1 MLNSHGCRAC
11 RKIFD
16 NREWPKQ
23 ILKNHQH
30 SKRKLICSACKAEG
44 FTTYCTDG
52 VTCRMC
58 GKKRGVGKFSK
69 HARYDQRRRNSIL
82 ICHDC
87 IDRRRC
93 QGVNCVAILDK
104 SSVSAREWKYKK
116 RHPHSFLLCNNCKAK
131 GLSKKDNN
139 VYQCT
144 NCKNMFG
151 CKRFDPDQLRKVKRG
166 KQNKLECKICI
177 DGIATRLKHLEA
189 ALKKSK
195 RRCTCY
201 QLLHAA
207 KCRLSPCNFGK
218 RRWPGSDGYITLEDS
233 QFLNSRTPPPKWWR
247 QAIGRK

>member
-1 MLNSHGCRAC
+1 MRDLNHRT
-11 RKIFD
+11 
-16 NREWPKQ
+16 PKGWWD
-23 ILKNHQH
+23 
-30 SKRKLICSACKAEG
+30 LICNVCKVEG
-44 FTTYCTDG
+44 FTPNSTDG
-52 VTCRMC
+52 VTCEVC
-58 GKKRGVGKFSK
+58 GKKRGAGKFNK
-69 HARYDQRRRNSIL
+69 DARYDQCRKNSKL

-104 SSVSAREWKYKK
+104 SSVSAREWKYKTA
-116 RHPHSFLLCNNCKAK
+116 HPHSYLLCNNCKAM
-131 GLSKKDNN
+131 GLSKKDNT

-144 NCKNMFG
+144 SCKEMLG
-151 CKRFDPDQLRKVKRG
+151 EKRFDPDQLQEFKRKRTT
-166 KQNKLECKICI
+166 KLDCKICI

-207 KCRLSPCNFGK
+207 KCPLSPCYFGE

-247 QAIGRK
+247 QATGRK